1 MCTIYPLS
9 LEFKFD
15 SFAPINVC
23 IDLVLTAP
31 VLMATST
38 ELSVNDV
45 ANALQELTWLETKDL
60 TFKLGLKLNV
70 LDSIETD
77 RSGNDRKTHSIQYWL
92 DNDLEAS
99 WGRIISGLRAI
110 GKKALAESVA
120 TQYCPQARVP
130 VTDSP
135 SSDPSSSAT
144 VHAVQPAHPPPQA
157 PVSGVTQ
164 SSVNP
169 ESAVTDVVPLAASSL
184 SISISASPPDSDR
197 IVEVKAAVAHLE
209 QQFRG
214 IVMKFQRAMT
224 RKETNDSEFLGDFR
238 VALSLLP
245 VTKQVSHARFLAE
258 RDFEIIAA
266 KRVRTL
272 ITILCRY
279 WNFSNYDLLQYLI
292 GVFGE
297 EPLKGDMKH
306 YCEVLD
312 TFEIETTID
321 IFLAAFSA
329 NSKSS
334 VAFSISVD
342 FSRMVVKI
350 NKPPCECTLHDIRVF
365 REALAVQSSFFSHC
379 IYAEAIAASSVRVT
393 LGFHPSALGWVLAA
407 LSRSFL
413 ESHQL
418 SDIVMEGKP
427 LVVYETGNL
436 VYLTCVLY
444 IIIQRYT

>member
-1 MCTIYPLS
+1 MHACTIYPLS

-15 SFAPINVC
+15 SCTPINVC
-23 IDLVLTAP
+23 IDLFLTAP

-38 ELSVNDV
+38 ELLVNDV
-45 ANALQELTWLETKDL
+45 AYALQELTWLETKDL
-60 TFKLGLKLNV
+60 TLRLGVKLNV

-99 WGRIISGLRAI
+99 WGRIISGLREI
-110 GKKALAESVA
+110 GKKALAENVA

-144 VHAVQPAHPPPQA
+144 VHTVQPVHPPPQA

-169 ESAVTDVVPLAASSL
+169 ESAVTDVPLATSPP
-184 SISISASPPDSDR
+184 SISFPPPDSDR
-197 IVEVKAAVAHLE
+197 VVEVKAAVDHLE
-209 QQFRG
+209 QEFLG
-214 IVMKFQRAMT
+214 VTMKFRRAMT
-224 RKETNDSEFLGDFR
+224 KKEDADYEFLEDFR
-238 VALSLLP
+238 DALLGLP
-245 VTKQVSHARFLAE
+245 VAKRALHVKFF
-258 RDFEIIAA
+258 RDKMEKIIAA
-266 KRVRTL
+266 EKVR
-272 ITILCRY
+272 ILLAVLSPY
-279 WNFSNYDLLQYLI
+279 WNYSKYDLLQYLI
-292 GVFGE
+292 TMFG
-297 EPLKGDMKH
+297 DDTMKTSMH
-306 YCEVLD
+306 QYCVVIEKY
-312 TFEIETTID
+312 EIKTTID
-321 IFLAAFSA
+321 VFLAAFSA
-329 NSKSS
+329 NSELS
-334 VAFSISVD
+334 VA

-350 NKPPCECTLHDIRVF
+350 NKPPTECTLHDIRVF
-365 REALAVQSSFFSHC
+365 REALAVQSS
-379 IYAEAIAASSVRVT
+379 IYLHSIYVDAMATSSVRVT

-407 LSRSFL
+407 LSPSFL

-418 SDIVMEGKP
+418 SDVVVEGKP

>member
-1 MCTIYPLS
+1 
-9 LEFKFD
+9 
-15 SFAPINVC
+15 
-23 IDLVLTAP
+23 
-31 VLMATST
+31 MATST

-45 ANALQELTWLETKDL
+45 AYALQELTWLETKEL
-60 TFKLGLKLNV
+60 TLRLGLKLNV

-99 WGRIISGLRAI
+99 WGRIISALREI
-110 GKKALAESVA
+110 GKKTLAEKVA

-144 VHAVQPAHPPPQA
+144 VHTAQPVHPPQQA
-157 PVSGVTQ
+157 PISGVTQ

-169 ESAVTDVVPLAASSL
+169 ESAVTDVVPLAASPT
-184 SISISASPPDSDR
+184 SISSPPPDSDR
-197 IVEVKAAVAHLE
+197 VVEVKKTLGLLE
-209 QQFRG
+209 QEFLG
-214 IVMKFQRAMT
+214 VTMKFRRAMT
-224 RKETNDSEFLGDFR
+224 RRETKDKEFLEDFR
-238 VALSLLP
+238 DALIQLP
-245 VTKQVSHARFLAE
+245 VTKKVSHARFFAE
-258 RDFEIIAA
+258 KDFEIIAA
-266 KRVRTL
+266 KRVRAL

-292 GVFGE
+292 DMFGE
-297 EPLKGDMKH
+297 EPLNGDMKQ

-329 NSKSS
+329 NSELS
-334 VAFSISVD
+334 VV

-350 NKPPCECTLHDIRVF
+350 NKPPTECTLHDIRVF
-365 REALAVQSSFFSHC
+365 REALAVQSSICSHS
-379 IYAEAIAASSVRVT
+379 IYVDAMATSSVRVT
-393 LGFHPSALGWVLAA
+393 LGFHPSVLGWVLAA
-407 LSRSFL
+407 LNPSFL

-418 SDIVMEGKP
+418 SDVVVEGKS
-427 LVVYETGNL
+427 LVVYESGNL

>member
-1 MCTIYPLS
+1 
-9 LEFKFD
+9 
-15 SFAPINVC
+15 
-23 IDLVLTAP
+23 
-31 VLMATST
+31 MATST

-45 ANALQELTWLETKDL
+45 TYALQELTWLDTKEL
-60 TFKLGLKLNV
+60 TLRLGVKLNV

-99 WGRIISGLRAI
+99 WRRIISGLREI
-110 GKKALAESVA
+110 GKSVLAAKVA

-144 VHAVQPAHPPPQA
+144 VHTGQPINPPPQA

-164 SSVNP
+164 SSVNL
-169 ESAVTDVVPLAASSL
+169 ESAVTDVMPLAASPP
-184 SISISASPPDSDR
+184 SISSPPPDSDR
-197 IVEVKAAVAHLE
+197 VVEVKKTLGLLE
-209 QQFRG
+209 QEFLG
-214 IVMKFQRAMT
+214 VTMKFRRAMT
-224 RKETNDSEFLGDFR
+224 RRETKDKEFLEDFR
-238 VALSLLP
+238 DALIQLP
-245 VTKQVSHARFLAE
+245 VTKKVSHARFFAE
-258 RDFEIIAA
+258 KDFEIIAA
-266 KRVRTL
+266 KRVRAL

-292 GVFGE
+292 DMFGE
-297 EPLKGDMKH
+297 EPLNGDMKQ

-329 NSKSS
+329 NSELS
-334 VAFSISVD
+334 VV

-350 NKPPCECTLHDIRVF
+350 NKPPTECTLHDIRVF
-365 REALAVQSSFFSHC
+365 REALAVQSSICSHS
-379 IYAEAIAASSVRVT
+379 IYVDTVGASSVRVT

-407 LSRSFL
+407 LNPSFL

-418 SDIVMEGKP
+418 SDVVVEGKS
-427 LVVYETGNL
+427 LVVYESGNL
-436 VYLTCVLY
+436 VYVTCVLY
-444 IIIQRYT
+444 